1 MEHIK
6 KAMQQAGVE
15 KLTPEINV
23 LVKSYQNKIRGIA
36 LMQKKGQTPKVAND
50 EAILLKNLIIE
61 KIFEIGEDLSQEKE
75 QEEAEKEQQEK
86 EQQEKEQQEKEQ
98 QEKEKAE
105 KEEQEREERER
116 AEAER
121 QQAEQKKKTYWG
133 FQL

>member
-86 EQQEKEQQEKEQ
+86 EQQEKE
-98 QEKEKAE
+98 KAE